1 MSLPLAP
8 TSCCI
13 YRTCDSAQLSC
24 VCWGHKE
31 LDNKHSTDR
40 PSLESHV
47 CLFFLYFVAAYAD
60 FTKTYQKP
68 WHKESFWTRKENISH
83 LLYLICIKF
92 SVNCQLR
99 SIALDQR
106 CLIISF
112 SFIRDPVPLTR
123 LMAWILSFSLCQ
135 RICSLR

>member
-1 MSLPLAP
+1 MP
-8 TSCCI
+8 
-13 YRTCDSAQLSC
+13 
-24 VCWGHKE
+24 
-31 LDNKHSTDR
+31 NF
-40 PSLESHV
+40 HV
-47 CLFFLYFVAAYAD
+47 CAGDTKNWTTNTLHTDPPWSHMFGFFFLYFVAAYAD
-60 FTKTYQKP
+60 FIKTYQKP

-123 LMAWILSFSLCQ
+123 LMAWILSFSPCQ